1 MQSYKL
7 GRKGYKS
14 AVHRSVMADGKPPHI
29 VVQMNLRMVLG
40 RREQLVLFLIAANEG
55 LTTTNMIKL
64 QNKEKIYNMSYEKKF
79 GLNAAYLELQKKGLL
94 FGKNKGGRAKY
105 WYVTALGLQILKKI
119 EEGQFKSYE
128 MYGDALVDAD
138 EMNLAPPPIVDL
150 NDEMY
155 LDISLEEE
163 LDISL

>member
-1 MQSYKL
+1 M
-7 GRKGYKS
+7 
-14 AVHRSVMADGKPPHI
+14 
-29 VVQMNLRMVLG
+29 
-40 RREQLVLFLIAANEG
+40 
-55 LTTTNMIKL
+55 
-64 QNKEKIYNMSYEKKF
+64 
-79 GLNAAYLELQKKGLL
+79 
-94 FGKNKGGRAKY
+94 FGKIKGGRAKY